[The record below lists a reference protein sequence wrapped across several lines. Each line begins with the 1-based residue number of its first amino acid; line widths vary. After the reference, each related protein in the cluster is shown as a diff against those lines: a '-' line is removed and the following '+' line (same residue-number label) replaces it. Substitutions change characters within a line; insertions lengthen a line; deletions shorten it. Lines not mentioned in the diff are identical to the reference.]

1 VSNLAK
7 ANCYGGEISF
17 NNLNLKTMEEYAL
30 IMRHED
36 GAKVASPEQ
45 IQQWMKMTMDW
56 IGGIAAQ
63 NKFVSGTGL
72 PFADAKVV
80 KSNKVVTNG
89 PFGDIKETIGGLIVV
104 RANNVD
110 EAVEF
115 AKGCPVLMGEGNTV
129 EVRKIAKDD
138 GVH

>member
-1 VSNLAK
+1 MDQYL
-7 ANCYGGEISF
+7 
-17 NNLNLKTMEEYAL
+17 L

-36 GAKVASPEQ
+36 GMKVASPEQ
-45 IQQWMKMTMDW
+45 IQAWMKQTMDW

-72 PFADAKVV
+72 PFSDAKVV

-89 PFGDIKETIGGLIVV
+89 PFGDIKETIGGFIVV
-104 RANNVD
+104 KASSID

-115 AKGCPVLMGEGNTV
+115 AKGCPVLAGDGNTV
-129 EVRKIAKDD
+129 EVRKVAKDD
-138 GVH
+138 GVHA